1 MFSFFKKKKVS
12 AEKEDPKNLKL
23 IALCLAY
30 EVANADNEIDSK
42 ERNLLLSLIK
52 ENIDVSLISEK
63 DILQVIE
70 EDSKKSISFYNIIR
84 DINKSLNKEEKV
96 DIIKMLWEVA
106 YADNILDVDEER
118 IIRRSAEMLGIKPS
132 IVLQTKD
139 QFKVE

>member
-12 AEKEDPKNLKL
+12 VEKEAPKNLKL

-30 EVANADNEIDSK
+30 EVANANNEIDSK
-42 ERNLLLSLIK
+42 ERDLLLSLIK

-63 DILQVIE
+63 DILQVVQ

-106 YADNILDVDEER
+106 YADNVLDVDEER

>member
-12 AEKEDPKNLKL
+12 VEKEAPKNLKL

-30 EVANADNEIDSK
+30 EVANANNEIDSK
-42 ERNLLLSLIK
+42 ERDLLLSLIK

-63 DILQVIE
+63 DILQIIE

-106 YADNILDVDEER
+106 YADNVLDVDEER

>member
-12 AEKEDPKNLKL
+12 AEKEKPKNLKL
-23 IALCLAY
+23 ISLCLAY
-30 EVANADNEIDSK
+30 EVANADNKIDSK
-42 ERNLLLSLIK
+42 ELDLLLSLIK

-63 DILQVIE
+63 DILQVIQ
-70 EDSKKSISFYNIIR
+70 EDSKKSISFYDIIR
-84 DINKSLNKEEKV
+84 DINKSLSKEEKV
-96 DIIKMLWEVA
+96 DIVKMLWEVA
-106 YADNILDVDEER
+106 YADNVLDVDEER

>member
-30 EVANADNEIDSK
+30 EVANADNEIDAK
-42 ERNLLLSLIK
+42 ERDLLLNLIK

-63 DILQVIE
+63 DILQVIQ
-70 EDSKKSISFYNIIR
+70 EDSKKSISFYDIIR

-106 YADNILDVDEER
+106 YADNVLDVDEER

-132 IVLQTKD
+132 IVLQSKD